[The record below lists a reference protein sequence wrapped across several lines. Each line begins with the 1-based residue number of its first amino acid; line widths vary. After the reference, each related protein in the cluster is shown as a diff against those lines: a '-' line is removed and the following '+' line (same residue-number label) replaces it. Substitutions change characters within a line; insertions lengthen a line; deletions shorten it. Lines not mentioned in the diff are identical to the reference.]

1 MARTTFSEDVL
12 QDRDEA
18 VKINP
23 SGGNLRLQR
32 AWARNRDNELPLLKQ
47 SEQIKVYRSAMTLNT
62 CH

>member
-1 MARTTFSEDVL
+1 MFSEDVL

-32 AWARNRDNELPLLKQ
+32 VWARDRDNELPLLK
-47 SEQIKVYRSAMTLNT
+47 K
-62 CH
+62 

>member
-23 SGGNLRLQR
+23 SGGNLRRQR